1 MRLVKLALVCG
12 LLASSAPSLS
22 AQQYLFGRAQFP
34 TAPGPVALVTGDF
47 DGDSY
52 TDIATANSN
61 GTVSVLYGN
70 PDGTFKPHVDFKVGH
85 NPTSIAFFPPFFDDQ
100 PVLAVTNGDD
110 NTVSLLFIRNSQRLD
125 YPTGVQPSSVIVD
138 YDEGG
143 GRYYVFVVNKNC
155 RTNNDG
161 RCDGHTGSVSVYA
174 VNSDLTLQPPVEY
187 PAGIAPVQM
196 ALGELN
202 GDFTTDIAVANE
214 VPSPKS
220 ITMLFGKGEGVFG
233 PPVSRGDTGGARAV
247 AIGRD
252 EEVVYTGVGTSAA
265 SSGVYLIYAIG
276 QGAYTD
282 PRVYYIP
289 GAPAPAILR
298 GHLGSPL
305 LDLAVGSSQ
314 SVAVLLGSEN
324 DYLLGAPSF
333 YAGGPGE
340 VLSIASAD
348 FNGDGRPDLAFVS
361 QGLDAVTVLVG
372 GGAGNFSPQADYT
385 TVHDPLQ
392 LVAADFND
400 DLKLDLASVNSVNGG
415 PGSVSIFLNAG
426 NGALESHKDYA
437 AGTGS
442 VSLTSADFNHDG
454 RQDVAVANDNPPNPG
469 SFSLLLGNGDGT
481 LKPHADYATG
491 YGPRSVAQGDFNKDG
506 KPDLVIADAGDATHP
521 GSTVSVHLG
530 KGDGTF
536 SGPVAYAA
544 GKVPVGIFI
553 ADFNNDGN
561 PDIAVA
567 NRSDK
572 TVSVLLGDGNGT
584 FRPHVDY
591 PAANNPL
598 EYPDSIAG
606 GDFHGDGRIDLIVGA
621 DNSVK
626 LLAGNGNGGFA
637 APITIAAAA
646 GANPVVST
654 ADINHDGKLDVLIA
668 EYPTAE
674 VQVLLGNGDG
684 TFRAP
689 LYYQGSLHGVG
700 ANLLP
705 ESAES
710 TLAADLNG
718 DGLPDLAIANAAS
731 GSGIVSTYLNQAV
744 VATHPSSL
752 EFNVERVGTTSGAQS
767 VRLYNPSAVPLKI
780 SSITTSQNFR
790 VTNRCGPTV
799 APGASCTVFVAFSP
813 QNTACCQDALIIQDN
828 AFGGPQTI
836 PLSGLSFNSPVA
848 QINGPLVPDSLA
860 PGHIGFTLTVNGMGF
875 APQAIILWNGNP
887 RPTNF
892 VSPIQLTASISQ
904 ADIAHAGTAWVSVI
918 NPLTEPSN
926 TVPFQIAVPVPAI
939 SPSRQDVPAGINPR
953 AVAVADFN
961 HDGKQDMAVANFSAG
976 TVSIFLGN
984 GDGTFQ
990 AHRDFAV
997 GVKPVFI
1004 AVADLDADGK
1014 LDLAVANFGSNNVS
1028 ILLGKGDGTFQ
1039 PGQNYPVGAGPSSI
1053 AVGDF
1058 EHDGRQDLAI
1068 TNYSANT
1075 LSILV
1080 SEGQG
1085 TFINPNSSDYPVGT
1099 SPISVASGNFN
1110 GDDYVDLAV
1119 ANYGSNDISLLIL
1132 RSDTLTFRTLAPIP
1146 TGATPRAIV
1155 AVDLNGDGRQDIAT
1169 ANYAP
1174 NTVSVLLNS
1183 GPAAFAPHVD
1193 YPTGLHPF
1201 ALVAADLNSDGIPDL
1216 AVADTYCSTTCPP
1229 YGYLSVL
1236 LGNGDGTL
1244 QHQKAYVVGSQ
1255 PVAIAA
1261 GDFNGDG
1268 RPDLATADF
1277 RSDSVTVLLQ

>member
-1 MRLVKLALVCG
+1 MRLMHLGFLSG
-12 LLASSAPSLS
+12 LIAASAANLS

-34 TAPGPVALVTGDF
+34 TAPGPVALVTAYNLGGGGDF
-47 DGDSY
+47 
-52 TDIATANSN
+52 DIATANSN

-70 PDGTFKPHVDFKVGH
+70 PDGTFKPHVDFKVGR
-85 NPTSIAFFPPFFDDQ
+85 NPTSLAVFYGPHDGQ

-110 NTVSLLFIRNSQRLD
+110 NTLSLLFVLKSQRID
-125 YPTGVQPSSVIVD
+125 YPTGVQPSSVAVV
-138 YDEGG
+138 EEQG
-143 GRYYVFVVNKNC
+143 YYKLVVANKNC

-161 RCDGHTGSVSVYA
+161 RCDGHTGSVSVY
-174 VNSDLTLQPPVEY
+174 VINNDSTLQPAGEY
-187 PAGIAPVQM
+187 AAGIAPVQ
-196 ALGELN
+196 LVVSDLN
-202 GDFTTDIAVANE
+202 GDGIEDLAVANE
-214 VPSPKS
+214 VASPKS
-220 ITMLFGKGEGVFG
+220 ISMLFGKGNNMYA
-233 PPVSRGDTGGARAV
+233 PPVAFGDTGGAHAV
-247 AIGRD
+247 AIGRGG
-252 EEVVYTGVGTSAA
+252 EVVYTGAGTSAA

-276 QGAYTD
+276 KGDYGD

-314 SVAVLLGSEN
+314 SLAVLLGNVN
-324 DYLLGAPSF
+324 DYLLGAPNF
-333 YAGGPGE
+333 YAAGPGE

-348 FNGDGRPDLAFVS
+348 FNNDGRPDLAFVT
-361 QGLDAVTVLVG
+361 QGLDAVTVLIGDGV
-372 GGAGNFSPQADYT
+372 GNFSPQTDYT

-400 DLKLDLASVNSVNGG
+400 DLKLDLASVNSANGG
-415 PGSVSIFLNAG
+415 PGSVSVFLNPG
-426 NGALESHKDYA
+426 NGALAPHKDYA
-437 AGTGS
+437 AGTES
-442 VSLTSADFNHDG
+442 VSLVSADFNHDG
-454 RQDVAVANDNPPNPG
+454 RQDIAVANDNPPSPG
-469 SFSLLLGNGDGT
+469 NFSLLLGNGDGT

-491 YGPRSVAQGDFNKDG
+491 YGPRSIAQGDFNKDG

-536 SGPVAYAA
+536 SAPVAYAV
-544 GKVPVGIFI
+544 GKLPVSSFV
-553 ADFNNDGN
+553 ADFNHDGN

-567 NRSDK
+567 NRADR
-572 TVSVLLGDGNGT
+572 TVSILLGNGNGA

-591 PAANNPL
+591 LAGTGAL
-598 EYPDSIAG
+598 DYLDSVAG
-606 GDFHGDGRIDLIVGA
+606 GDFHSDGRLDLIVGV

-626 LLAGNGNGGFA
+626 LLTGNGNGSFA
-637 APITIAAAA
+637 APITIATAA

-654 ADINHDGKLDVLIA
+654 ADINQDGKLDVLIA
-668 EYPTAE
+668 AYPTPE

-689 LYYQGSLHGVG
+689 LFYQGSLHGVG
-700 ANLLP
+700 GNLLP

-710 TLAADLNG
+710 AIAADLND

-744 VATHPSSL
+744 VTVNPPGFSFDFRLA
-752 EFNVERVGTTSGAQS
+752 GTTSAAQTA
-767 VRLYNPSAVPLKI
+767 VLYNPSAVPLKI
-780 SSITTSQNFR
+780 SSIASSSPNFP
-790 VTNRCGPTV
+790 VTNRCGPV
-799 APGASCTVFVAFSP
+799 LAPGANCQFFVAFSP
-813 QNTACCQDALIIQDN
+813 MQAGSFQETLTIQGNTL
-828 AFGGPQTI
+828 GGPQTY
-836 PLSGLSFNSPVA
+836 PLSGMAYPSPA
-848 QINGPLVPDSLA
+848 PQINALVPDSVT
-860 PGHIGFTLTVNGMGF
+860 PGHARLPVSVIGAGF
-875 APQAIILWNGNP
+875 ESQSIVLWNGSP

-892 VSPIQLTASISQ
+892 INSTQLTGFISQ
-904 ADIAHAGTAWVSVI
+904 ADVAHAGTAWISVM
-918 NPLTEPSN
+918 NPVTEPAN
-926 TVPFQIAVPVPAI
+926 AFPFQIAIPVPAI
-939 SPSRQDVPAGINPR
+939 SASRHDLPAGISPR
-953 AVAVADFN
+953 AVAVADFD

-990 AHRDFAV
+990 PRRDFAV
-997 GVKPVFI
+997 GVEPIFI

-1028 ILLGKGDGTFQ
+1028 ILFGKGDGTFQ
-1039 PGQNYPVGAGPSSI
+1039 PSQNYPVGAGPSSI

-1058 EHDGRQDLAI
+1058 PYYHGRLSIAV
-1068 TNYSANT
+1068 TNYSENT
-1075 LSILV
+1075 LWILYN
-1080 SEGQG
+1080 EGQR
-1085 TFINPNSSDYPVGT
+1085 TFLNQAEYSVGT
-1099 SPISVASGNFN
+1099 APISVAA
-1110 GDDYVDLAV
+1110 GDLDGDGYIDLAV
-1119 ANYGSNDISLLIL
+1119 ANYGSNNISLVLVAQN
-1132 RSDTLTFRTLAPIP
+1132 RTVTLP
-1146 TGATPRAIV
+1146 TGASPRAV
-1155 AVDLNGDGRQDIAT
+1155 VLTDLNGDGKLDIAT
-1169 ANYAP
+1169 ANYTP
-1174 NTVSVLLNS
+1174 NSVSVLLNTGS
-1183 GPAAFAPHVD
+1183 GTFAPHVD

-1277 RSDSVTVLLQ
+1277 RSDSVTVLLQF